1 MRQFQGLVGRCEPA
15 REDGTHAPHPDTRT
29 SMSLTSSA
37 GQLAHLRRLTAQPD
51 TLSIAR
57 SELLAVDHAIRVTV
71 YASAGTLGLTSCLSV
86 ILPIRIVSMLSVDP
100 PTCMSRPPDVL
111 VSAHGNEPS
120 AANGLDHYQHSGP
133 ENRPDS
139 PPPYRTR
146 PSSLEHPRD
155 ITVSD
160 GDSSDAGSVV

>member
-1 MRQFQGLVGRCEPA
+1 MRQFQGLVGRCESA
-15 REDGTHAPHPDTRT
+15 REDGTHAPYPDTST
-29 SMSLTSSA
+29 SIFLTSSI

-71 YASAGTLGLTSCLSV
+71 YAFAGTLGSTSCLSV
-86 ILPIRIVSMLSVDP
+86 TLPIRVVSMLSVDP
-100 PTCMSRPPDVL
+100 PTSVSRPPDVL
-111 VSAHGNEPS
+111 LSAHSNEPS
-120 AANGLDHYQHSGP
+120 AANGLDLYQHSGP
-133 ENRPDS
+133 ENRRDS

-146 PSSLEHPRD
+146 PPSLEHPRD